1 MKIEIKHRYA
11 NMVLYECE
19 AENIRVAVVKA
30 VSTGANL
37 TSAYLRG
44 ADFTGANLT
53 GADLRGAD
61 LRGADFTGADFRGA
75 YLRGADFTGAK
86 GYVDSHDFIIE
97 LVRRQPRK
105 TITSSEWEMIGELS
119 IQRDCWDVIV
129 KRFAKPA
136 LSLFKKIADA
146 GWGEYLECLEKKL
159 PKTEES

>member
-1 MKIEIKHRYA
+1 
-11 NMVLYECE
+11 MVLYECE

-37 TSAYLRG
+37 TS
-44 ADFTGANLT
+44 
-53 GADLRGAD
+53 
-61 LRGADFTGADFRGA
+61 A

-119 IQRDCWDVIV
+119 IHRDCCGVIV

-146 GWGEYLECLEKKL
+146 GWGEYLECLESKLSEIKKL
-159 PKTEES
+159 KEPNHAR